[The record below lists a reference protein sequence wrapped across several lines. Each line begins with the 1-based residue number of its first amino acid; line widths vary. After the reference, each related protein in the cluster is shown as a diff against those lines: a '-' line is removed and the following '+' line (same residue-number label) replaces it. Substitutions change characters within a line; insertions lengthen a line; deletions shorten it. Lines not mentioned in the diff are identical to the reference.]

1 MIRIN
6 NVKLQ
11 LGFTEADVRSVIKKT
26 LKTDKEFE
34 YIFFK
39 LSLDDRRR
47 NQVKYIASIDVDVPN
62 PEKLLKRLHNNNVM
76 LTNATQYR
84 FPEPGNVKMTYRP
97 VVIGTGPGGLFAA
110 LYLARAGY
118 RPVVFE
124 RGMDVDRRME
134 HIERFWKGEEGLD
147 PNCNV
152 QFGEGGA
159 GTFSDGK
166 LNTVIKD
173 GSGRRTEVMRT
184 FVEYGADPS
193 IMYINKPHVGTD
205 VLSGIVRNMR
215 EDIKRLGGEVHF
227 DSLFTGYDQITQD
240 EVCVHIKN
248 LSDGSEKEYRTNAL
262 VLALGHS
269 SRDTVEMLYK
279 KGVPMEPKPFAM
291 GLRIEHK
298 RADIDVMKYGDD
310 PAYAKLLPA
319 ADYKMTHQASNGR
332 AVYSF
337 CMCPGGY
344 VVNASSEHGEMC
356 VNGMSYSGR
365 DGENSNSAI
374 VVNVTPEDYG
384 SDHPLAGMK
393 FQRRWEKAAYEAGQG
408 AVPVQLFGDYRR
420 DIPTEKLDGV
430 KPQIKG
436 KYRLTSLKCCLPEYI
451 KNAIIE
457 GVVSFDKRMPG
468 YSSDDAVLS
477 GIEAR
482 TSSPVRMIRGDELRC
497 EGTCIY
503 PCGEGAGYAGGITSA
518 AVDGMKV
525 AEAIASRFSNE
536 AITDGTQEN
545 ING

>member
-344 VVNASSEHGEMC
+344 VVNASSEHGETC
-356 VNGMSYSGR
+356 VNGMSYNGR
-365 DGENSNSAI
+365 NGENSNSAI

-384 SDHPLAGMK
+384 SDHPLAGMN

-420 DIPTEKLDGV
+420 DIPTEKLGGV

-451 KNAIIE
+451 KDAIIE

>member
-76 LTNATQYR
+76 LTNTAQYR

-344 VVNASSEHGEMC
+344 VVNASPEHGETC

-420 DIPTEKLDGV
+420 DIPTEKLGGV

-451 KNAIIE
+451 KDAIIE

>member
-110 LYLARAGY
+110 LYLSRAGY

-248 LSDGSEKEYRTNAL
+248 ISDGSEKEYRTNAL

-344 VVNASSEHGEMC
+344 VVNASSEHGETC

-420 DIPTEKLDGV
+420 DIPTEKLGGV

-451 KNAIIE
+451 KDAIIE

>member
-62 PEKLLKRLHNNNVM
+62 PEKILKRLHNNNVM

-215 EDIKRLGGEVHF
+215 ENIKRLGGEVHF

-298 RADIDVMKYGDD
+298 RADIDIMKYGDD

-344 VVNASSEHGEMC
+344 VVNASSEHGETC

-420 DIPTEKLDGV
+420 DIPTEKLGGV

-451 KNAIIE
+451 KDAIIE